1 MMLRFTRWYLGAE
14 CHSTMRPHDLSMS
27 GGNSERSTHERLCAY
42 LAASTMRAMTA
53 ILGLNAYHGDA
64 AAALLIDGELVAAVE
79 EERFT
84 RIKHCAGFPAQAATW
99 CLEEAGIGASELDHI
114 AVSRDSRANA
124 GHKLLWVIRHKA
136 NGRYLRTRLA
146 NAARVRDVRSTFAQ
160 ALGVEPEA
168 LGAKLHHVEHHQAHV
183 ASAFFVS
190 PFERAA
196 VLSVDGFG
204 DFTSMMLAQGEG
216 SSFRVLDRV
225 LFPHSLGMF
234 YTALT
239 QWLGFPKYGEE
250 GKVMGLASYGDP
262 CFLERMHE
270 LVHLDGDLFRL
281 GLEYFAHEDG
291 VDMTWDEQTPT
302 IGRLFSDRLIET
314 FGPPREPRSEITTQH
329 ENVAASLQA
338 MLEEAYLHVVRML
351 WERTRTPNVCIAGG
365 VALNAIA
372 NGRVLPETPFEELF
386 IQPAAGDAG
395 TAVGAAF
402 WVWNQR
408 LGKPRGFVMNH
419 AYTGPEYSEA
429 ECASAIAGAGLES
442 QRLDDDSLFAEIA
455 ERIARGEIVG
465 WFQGRM
471 EFGPRALGNRSILV
485 DPRRAE
491 MKDILNARVKHR
503 EPFRP
508 FAPSILAEATAEWYE
523 EDYPSPFMLLV
534 YKTRPGKRERIP
546 AVNHVDDTGRLQ
558 TVEKRVNPRY
568 WRLINEFEKLTGV
581 PLVLNTSFNKSE
593 PIVMTPQD
601 AVETFTNTEMDVLVL
616 GNHVVRRD
624 TARDGSARAAASAGP
639 PRR

>member
-1 MMLRFTRWYLGAE
+1 MN
-14 CHSTMRPHDLSMS
+14 P
-27 GGNSERSTHERLCAY
+27 
-42 LAASTMRAMTA
+42 MTA

-84 RIKHCAGFPAQAATW
+84 RIKHCAGFPSQAAAW
-99 CLEEAGIGASELDHI
+99 CLAEAGIETSDLDHI
-114 AVSRDSRANA
+114 AISRDSRANA
-124 GHKLLWVIRHKA
+124 AHKLWWVIRHGA
-136 NGRYLRTRLA
+136 NGRYLKARLA
-146 NAARVRDVRSTFAQ
+146 NAARIRDVRSTFAG
-160 ALGVEPEA
+160 ATEIHPDDLR
-168 LGAKLHHVEHHQAHV
+168 AKLHHVEHHQAHV

-196 VLSVDGFG
+196 VLSIDGFG
-204 DFTSMMLAQGEG
+204 DFASVMLAQGEG

-262 CFLERMHE
+262 CYLQQMRE
-270 LVHLDGDLFRL
+270 LVLLDGDLFHL

-291 VDMTWDEQTPT
+291 VEMTWDEQTPT
-302 IGRLFSDRLIET
+302 IGRLFSDRLVEA

-338 MLEEAYLHVVRML
+338 MLEEAYLHLLRML
-351 WERTRTPNVCIAGG
+351 WDRTRIPNVCIAGG

-372 NGRVLPETPFEELF
+372 NGRVLPETPFEDLF

-395 TAVGAAF
+395 TAVGAAY
-402 WVWNQR
+402 WVWNQH
-408 LGKPRGFVMNH
+408 LGRSRGFVMEH
-419 AYTGPEYSEA
+419 AYTGPAYSDA
-429 ECASAIAGAGLES
+429 ECATAIAGAGLES
-442 QRLDDDSLFAEIA
+442 KRLDDEDLFVGIA
-455 ERIARGEIVG
+455 QRIAMGEIVG

-491 MKDILNARVKHR
+491 IRDILNARVKHR

-508 FAPSILAEATAEWYE
+508 FAPSILADETTEWYE
-523 EDYPSPFMLLV
+523 QDYPSPFMLLV
-534 YKTRPGKRERIP
+534 YKTRAEKRELIP
-546 AVNHVDDTGRLQ
+546 AVDHVDGTGRLQ
-558 TVEKRVNPRY
+558 TVDRRTNPRY
-568 WRLINEFEKLTGV
+568 WRLIKEFQKLTGV
-581 PLVLNTSFNKSE
+581 PLVLNTSFNESE
-593 PIVMTPQD
+593 PIVMTPGH
-601 AVETFTNTEMDVLVL
+601 AVETFTKTQMDVLVL
-616 GNHVVRRD
+616 GNHVVRRE
-624 TARDGSARAAASAGP
+624 AVRRDRAEAAASAG
-639 PRR
+639 R